1 MNNGKVLLPMA
12 AFAVCLLIGFAL
24 GQDYLEGGYVGR
36 SDYSEMAQYFSDP
49 IFYSDPTGAQRQSWE
64 QTYYPYF
71 GAEFFNDYTQ
81 PYQFRPGI
89 YTGPFG
95 AYPYNQVPY
104 DSEFRISSLAGMQWE
119 PFQKNWAKTQNY
131 TRTSSSLK
139 VYQNGVWIAPQ
150 I

>member
-1 MNNGKVLLPMA
+1 MA
-12 AFAVCLLIGFAL
+12 
-24 GQDYLEGGYVGR
+24 
-36 SDYSEMAQYFSDP
+36 DP
-49 IFYSDPTGAQRQSWE
+49 IIVRWLNISRPYLLHQTLPGERQSWE

-119 PFQKNWAKTQNY
+119 PFQKNWTKTLNY

-139 VYQNGVWIAPQ
+139 VYQNGVWITP
-150 I
+150 